1 VREPVAATALTM
13 LVIAVRAVPHA
24 VAVAAATLAVV
35 LLVSG
40 RPDAAAAS
48 AVAAVLALR
57 VVAGVR
63 MAGRR

>member
-1 VREPVAATALTM
+1 M